1 MVDVI
6 CPPLSISSIVVS
18 LWLAGCLAKSTLI
31 GWREYYGGGG
41 VGVDRHLCGAQ
52 QTRAFDPMLFQY
64 WPTANG
70 AGPTLKQHWVE
81 SSCLLGELSAF
92 WYTRAVCVWSEQ
104 AAQCSVYLR
113 RWPRLVW
120 TNGLSTVSEGWW
132 DEWVTLPSRHRIRNS
147 SPSGLRTST
156 LPLERVCSP
165 QYSNPRSPD
174 FPSRQL

>member
-1 MVDVI
+1 M
-6 CPPLSISSIVVS
+6 CPPLSISSIAVS

-70 AGPTLKQHWVE
+70 AGPTLTQHWVE

-104 AAQCSVYLR
+104 AAQCSVYYPSWLHITTT
-113 RWPRLVW
+113 WPDKKIFNYFLHQDDFLWSQNMLIIHFYYW
-120 TNGLSTVSEGWW
+120 TLMLS
-132 DEWVTLPSRHRIRNS
+132 I
-147 SPSGLRTST
+147 
-156 LPLERVCSP
+156 
-165 QYSNPRSPD
+165 YI
-174 FPSRQL
+174 